1 MLDPPRE
8 FVPALGWRALT
19 PFYDGVIR
27 VLTRERIWRRALL
40 DQIAAKPGE
49 RILDVGCG
57 TGSLA
62 ILLKQA
68 EPCAHVVGL
77 DPDPAI
83 LKRAAAKAEAAG
95 VQIEWRQ
102 GFAREA
108 AALGPTFDK
117 AVSSVVFHQVPV
129 AEKEAGIA
137 AMANAVRPGGEVHIA
152 DFARQRSPLM
162 RALFGIVGR
171 VDGLENTR
179 PNALGALERIIGGI
193 EPAAAEPTWIV
204 PTPLGEI
211 SLFMWRTPSADKD
224 RTRP

>member
-1 MLDPPRE
+1 MDKPERE
-8 FVPALGWRALT
+8 FVPALGWRTLT
-19 PFYDGVIR
+19 PLYDGVIR
-27 VLTRERIWRRALL
+27 ALTRERIWRGALL
-40 DQIAAKPGE
+40 DQIAPMPGE
-49 RILDVGCG
+49 FILDVGCG
-57 TGSLA
+57 TGTLA
-62 ILLKQA
+62 ILIKA
-68 EPCAHVVGL
+68 RTPSAHVVGL
-77 DPDPAI
+77 DPDPDV
-83 LKRAAAKAEAAG
+83 LVRAAAKARAAG
-95 VQIEWRQ
+95 VEIEWRQ
-102 GFAREA
+102 GFARDA

-137 AMANAVRPGGEVHIA
+137 AMANAVCPGGEVHIA

-171 VDGLENTR
+171 VDGLENTS

-193 EPAAAEPTWIV
+193 EPAAAEPTRIL

-211 SLFMWRTPSADKD
+211 SLFMWRTPSADED